1 LLNKNEA
8 DRERRNNYPIG
19 SISIMARKKGFREL
33 PEGTK
38 ISRRF

>member
-8 DRERRNNYPIG
+8 DKERRNNYPIG
-19 SISIMARKKGFREL
+19 SISIMGRKRGFWEL
-33 PEGTK
+33 LEGTK